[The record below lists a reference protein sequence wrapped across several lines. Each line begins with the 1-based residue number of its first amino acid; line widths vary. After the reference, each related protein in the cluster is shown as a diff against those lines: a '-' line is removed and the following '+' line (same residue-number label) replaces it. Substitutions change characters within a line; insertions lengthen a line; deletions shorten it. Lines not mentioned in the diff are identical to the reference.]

1 MPTLL
6 KKRENLRADLA
17 EVLAEIE
24 HRKKV
29 NPLSFFEPLPL
40 QKLFRESI
48 ARVKALYG
56 GNRSGKTEEGAEY
69 VESKCLAKPK
79 QRWWACAESFS
90 DSVNI
95 QQRKV
100 WNLVPKNR
108 IKYGHWNEI
117 TGFPNRK
124 LLLDNGSII
133 IFKSYDQGSESFASE
148 DLDGIWNDEEV
159 PYAIFKEQKMRLLDR
174 NGEMI
179 FTMTST
185 KGITEFIQEIFEDY
199 EVIKSQY
206 APLVD
211 MTLPRIAKK
220 SGIEFY
226 FLWTTENPY
235 IDQHRVKFEAT
246 LMSRD
251 EKKAR
256 LYGLPINLAGKIYMI
271 FNRDVH
277 VVPFELAPRQ
287 NICLYHILDPHDRK
301 PWAMKWIVFHK
312 TGSAYCVDEYP
323 NQDFNE
329 MLYDDKTYNEYKTI
343 IADKERTLLKIFGVP
358 VAKRI
363 IDPNFGNATRKL
375 AERQGG
381 QSHTT
386 VKRELERRGLF
397 FKDGIDALEDGH
409 LKVREMLNYYEKN
422 GEIVMQPKYFITEN
436 CENSIRHLSRYSRK
450 DIMSADGDVKDKVA
464 LQQKYK
470 DYCDLDRYFWMSNP
484 KMIDS
489 QAAQILEAPKVY

>member
-1 MPTLL
+1 M
-6 KKRENLRADLA
+6 A

-24 HRKKV
+24 YRKKV

-40 QKLFRESI
+40 QKLFGDSL
-48 ARVKALYG
+48 ARKKAIFG

-69 VESKCLAKPK
+69 VISKLLAKPK
-79 QRWWACAESFS
+79 QRWWLCAESFP

-124 LLLDNGSII
+124 LLLDNGSIG
-133 IFKSYDQGSESFASE
+133 IFKSYDQGVESFASD

-159 PYAIFKEQKMRLLDR
+159 SYMIFKEQKMRLLDR

-185 KGITEFIQEIFEDY
+185 KGITEFIQETFEDHD
-199 EVIKSQY
+199 VVKSQH
-206 APLVD
+206 APLVN

-220 SGIEFY
+220 DGIEFY

-235 IDQHRVKFEAT
+235 IDQERVRHEAQFMT
-246 LMSRD
+246 RD
-251 EKKAR
+251 ERKAR

-271 FNRDVH
+271 FNKDIH
-277 VVPFELAPRQ
+277 VVPFEMAPRDNVQ
-287 NICLYHILDPHDRK
+287 LYHILDPHDRK
-301 PWAMKWIVFHK
+301 PWAMKWIILHS
-312 TGSAYCVDEYP
+312 TGTGYCVDEYP
-323 NQDFNE
+323 NRNFNE
-329 MLYDDKTYNEYKTI
+329 MLYDDKTYAEYKTI
-343 IADKERTLLKIFGVP
+343 IESKEKTLFKIFGVP
-358 VAKRI
+358 VMKRI

-386 VKRELERRGLF
+386 VKRELESRGLT
-397 FKDGIDALEDGH
+397 FKDGIDAIEDGH
-409 LKVREMLNYYEKN
+409 LKVREMLNYYEKD

-450 DIMSADGDVKDKVA
+450 DIMSATGDVKDNVGP
-464 LQQKYK
+464 QEKYK
-470 DYCDLDRYFWMSNP
+470 DFCDLDRYFWMSNP
-484 KMIDS
+484 KFVVQS
-489 QAAQILEAPKVY
+489 QEVASTRKLY

>member
-1 MPTLL
+1 M
-6 KKRENLRADLA
+6 ELA

-24 HRKKV
+24 YRKKV
-29 NPLSFFEPLPL
+29 NPLSFFEPFPL
-40 QKLFRESI
+40 QKLFKEAI
-48 ARVKALYG
+48 VRVKAIFG

-69 VESKCLAKPK
+69 MLSKCLATPN
-79 QRWWACAESFS
+79 QRCWACAESFP

-95 QQRKV
+95 QQRKI

-133 IFKSYDQGSESFASE
+133 IFKSYDQGVESFASE
-148 DLDGIWNDEEV
+148 DLDIIWDDEEV
-159 PYAIFKEQKMRLLDR
+159 PYPIFKEQKMRLLDR

-185 KGITEFIQEIFEDY
+185 KGVTEFIQETFEDHD
-199 EVIKSQY
+199 VVKSQH

-211 MTLPRIAKK
+211 MVLPRIAKK
-220 SGIEFY
+220 DGIEFY

-235 IDQHRVKFEAT
+235 IDQHRVRHEAQFMT
-246 LMSRD
+246 KD

-256 LYGLPINLAGKIYMI
+256 LYGLPINLAGKIYMV
-271 FNRDVH
+271 FNKNVH
-277 VVPFELAPRQ
+277 ILPFELAPTQ
-287 NICLYHILDPHDRK
+287 SVCLFHILDPHDRK
-301 PWAMKWIVFHK
+301 PWAMKWIVLHS
-312 TGSAYCVDEYP
+312 TGTGYCVDEYP
-323 NQDFNE
+323 NRNFNE
-329 MLYDDKTYNEYKTI
+329 MLYDDKTYDEYKTI
-343 IADKERTLLKIFGVP
+343 IENKEKTLFKIFGVP
-358 VAKRI
+358 VIKRI

-386 VKRELERRGLF
+386 VKKELERRGLF
-397 FKDGIDALEDGH
+397 FRDGIDAMEDGH
-409 LKVREMLNYYEKN
+409 LKVREMLNYYEKE

-450 DIMSADGDVKDKVA
+450 DIMSIDGDMKDSVRP
-464 LQQKYK
+464 QEKYK
-470 DYCDLDRYFWMSNP
+470 DFCDLDRYFWMSNP
-484 KMIDS
+484 KMIGAS
-489 QAAQILEAPKVY
+489 RQELPAGRKLY